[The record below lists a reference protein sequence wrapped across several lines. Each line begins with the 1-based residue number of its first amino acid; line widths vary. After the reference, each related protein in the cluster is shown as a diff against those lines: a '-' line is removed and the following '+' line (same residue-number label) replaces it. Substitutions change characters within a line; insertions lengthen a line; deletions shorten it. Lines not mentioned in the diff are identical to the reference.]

1 MEYILLLLIFLAG
14 TGCGWRLREISAVR
28 SMNKILNIKETLS
41 EEEQDDLVRVAVKIE
56 RVDGELMV
64 YSIEDNLFMAQ
75 GLDWDEIEERLTA
88 RFPGKKFHASQ
99 ENLIEMGFKL

>member
-1 MEYILLLLIFLAG
+1 MWLASSRNSSSPIYG
-14 TGCGWRLREISAVR
+14 QDLKHQRNLVRRRE
-28 SMNKILNIKETLS
+28 
-41 EEEQDDLVRVAVKIE
+41 DDLVRVAVKIE